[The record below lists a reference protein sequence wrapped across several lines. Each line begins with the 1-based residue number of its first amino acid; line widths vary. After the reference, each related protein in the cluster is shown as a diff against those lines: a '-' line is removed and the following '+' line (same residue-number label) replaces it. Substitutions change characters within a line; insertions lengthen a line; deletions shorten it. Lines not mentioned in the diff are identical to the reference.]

1 MEEHHENVY
10 LSLMTKK
17 ILQEKYKD
25 EISFATG
32 SGKSDVSSTL
42 TEAWINKRKVSKTDE
57 AERIIKT
64 AAQLRLSFILPQK
77 ILRTHRIGTA
87 CITKFIKE
95 LVKSSEK
102 QNSLFQAIFAASKPK
117 AVFPLC
123 HLG

>member
-42 TEAWINKRKVSKTDE
+42 TEAWIRKVSKTDE

-64 AAQLRLSFILPQK
+64 AAKLRLIFVLP
-77 ILRTHRIGTA
+77 
-87 CITKFIKE
+87 
-95 LVKSSEK
+95 
-102 QNSLFQAIFAASKPK
+102 
-117 AVFPLC
+117 
-123 HLG
+123 